1 MHEEREYY
9 VYILTNKKY
18 GTLYTGVTNC
28 ILRRTHEHRSKLNPS
43 FTQKYSLNKLVYFE
57 IHQDIHEALLR
68 EKQIKSWQRN
78 WKINLIEASNPKWL
92 DLLKE
97 ILT

>member
-43 FTQKYSLNKLVYFE
+43 FTQKYSLNKL
-57 IHQDIHEALLR
+57 HEALLR